1 MWSLK
6 SGWVDVKYVCYIK
19 ENIYV
24 NIKISFSFQN
34 VCNKYNNVEIVIIDL
49 FYIRKLE
56 KYSVIFFIQVL
67 EFNKLILIKFGLK
80 EGIVLINGIQFIIV
94 LGVEGIG
101 NFRLEFECKIKYLR

>member
-6 SGWVDVKYVCYIK
+6 SGWVDVKYVCCII
-19 ENIYV
+19 ENIYI
-24 NIKISFSFQN
+24 NIKISFSFYN
-34 VCNKYNNVEIVIIDL
+34 VCNKYNNVEIVIIVL

-56 KYSVIFFIQVL
+56 KYSVIFFFQVL

-101 NFRLEFECKIKYLR
+101 NFRLGFECKIKY